1 MIKRNRVI
9 VLIKQKF
16 GREKILEFKGSSE
29 PPLVE
34 RESHACSLPKLMI
47 VDNGELE
54 ELSFKDELRNNDF
67 PFLPLILRRN
77 LKLKENRRFLGIPG
91 RT

>member
-54 ELSFKDELRNNDF
+54 ELSFKDELRNND
-67 PFLPLILRRN
+67 LPLILRRN

-91 RT
+91 